1 MAEDEGG
8 GVMLGQVDRRVR
20 QWLKG
25 VRLSVIAVVLEAIRD
40 ELESRARAA
49 GSRTGRNP
57 APGSLPANPRTGWA
71 GSVLSERQPARSHW
85 LGTNAPG
92 AESPMARPAETCGIR
107 L

>member
-8 GVMLGQVDRRVR
+8 GVALGQVDRRVR

-57 APGSLPANPRTGWA
+57 APGSSPANARTGWA
-71 GSVLSERQPARSHW
+71 CSVLSEGQPARSH
-85 LGTNAPG
+85 
-92 AESPMARPAETCGIR
+92 
-107 L
+107 

>member
-8 GVMLGQVDRRVR
+8 GVALGQVDRRVR

-49 GSRTGRNP
+49 GSRAATRHRAARRRMHGP
-57 APGSLPANPRTGWA
+57 AG
-71 GSVLSERQPARSHW
+71 PARS
-85 LGTNAPG
+85 
-92 AESPMARPAETCGIR
+92 
-107 L
+107 